1 MKAVILAGGQGK
13 RLRPFTSVLPKPLM
27 PIDDRPIL
35 DIILN
40 QLHRHGV
47 TEVIIALN
55 YLGSLI
61 QSYVDASEIG
71 RKMNIRYHWEDK
83 PLGTAGAIGTID
95 GLTEPF
101 FVMNGDLLTTLDYSA
116 MYRAHQEDDADLT
129 VGTVTPTVQ
138 IELGVLKIDDE
149 GHVIGYDEKPKLKY
163 SASMGIYVYSP
174 RILSRI
180 TAGEYLD
187 APTLVLGL
195 IADKRRVLSHAPDC
209 RWIDMGNSGEHE
221 RATEEFID
229 NRALYLSG
237 AA

>member
-83 PLGTAGAIGTID
+83 PLGTAGAIGTIG
-95 GLTEPF
+95 GLDEPF

-138 IELGVLKIDDE
+138 IELGVLKIDDA

-174 RILSRI
+174 RILSRLP
-180 TAGEYLD
+180 AGEYLD

-229 NRALYLSG
+229 NRALYLPD

>member
-40 QLHRHGV
+40 QLHQHGV

-61 QSYVDASEIG
+61 QSYVNASEIG
-71 RKMNIRYHWEDK
+71 QKMNVRYHWEDK

-116 MYRAHQEDDADLT
+116 MYRAHIDDDADLT
-129 VGTVTPTVQ
+129 VGTVSPTVQ
-138 IELGVLKIDDE
+138 IELGVLKVDE
-149 GHVIGYDEKPKLKY
+149 AGHVTGYDEKPKLKY
-163 SASMGIYVYSP
+163 LASMGIYVYSP

-180 TAGEYLD
+180 KAGEYLD

-195 IADKRRVLSHAPDC
+195 IADGHRVLSHGPDC

-221 RATEEFID
+221 RATEEFIQ
-229 NRALYLSG
+229 NRSLYLPELS
-237 AA
+237 